1 MIIFLIQW
9 PVIGGIYI
17 ICQIAPIFQNMQSV
31 TRRKIITNISVSLGV
46 YWFSELFQ
54 VYFWANWHTISDQEF
69 FG

>member
-9 PVIGGIYI
+9 AVIGGIYI
-17 ICQIAPIFQNMQSV
+17 IGQIAHIFQNTQRI
-31 TRRKIITNISVSLGV
+31 TRRKMITNISVSLGV

-54 VYFWANWHTISDQEF
+54 VYFWANWHTISDRDF